1 MAKHDTLFIGI
12 ELPQKLK
19 AGIIVFC
26 MAGLKII
33 GDSTHLVLA
42 CCLKRSGRGKALV
55 GILEEALI
63 LSRVSNRGADINLGQ
78 CSCPNIRS

>member
-19 AGIIVFC
+19 ARIIVFC

-42 CCLKRSGRGKALV
+42 CCLKSSGRGKALV
-55 GILEEALI
+55 GILEETLPKAQLI
-63 LSRVSNRGADINLGQ
+63 WVSFVLLSHLNLTL
-78 CSCPNIRS
+78 